1 MFIYA
6 CDYEA
11 RRRRGWGPGRLS
23 GGDAMSDVSPVA
35 SRHMV
40 SGGEG
45 EGWAQPGRRS
55 RRSVL
60 LLTTADPCR
69 PNEGM

>member
-1 MFIYA
+1 VFIYA

-35 SRHMV
+35 TWSAREAFQKV
-40 SGGEG
+40 S
-45 EGWAQPGRRS
+45 
-55 RRSVL
+55 
-60 LLTTADPCR
+60 TTTDD
-69 PNEGM
+69 G